1 MPHLLLAGLRRDVAF
16 GGDVLESRLQIRG
29 FFRRGRKS
37 HGDPRIADPS

>member
-1 MPHLLLAGLRRDVAF
+1 MPHLLLAGLPRGVTF

-29 FFRRGRKS
+29 IFRSGRKS